1 MDLKLWGIRVISL
14 IAPIALGIGVVN
26 VAQSDRAEPARGD
39 VTEQALA
46 VRVIIAEP
54 VDARPR
60 ALAYGTVRAAESWR
74 AVARVAGTVV
84 DVHDGLKIGSVVDKG
99 TVVFRI
105 DDLDYRLAIADA
117 EAALESAQADLA
129 ELVQSEANARA
140 LLDIEQRTLALA
152 ETDLER
158 NRTLRDRGTIAQSTL
173 DQSELDRNAR
183 LTGVRDLRNT
193 IALIPA
199 QTKVLEARI
208 AQANADLALARL
220 DLERTA
226 VTAPF
231 TGRVTADD
239 ISPGQFLAV
248 GEAPVTID
256 GIQTAEIEAELPTQ
270 RLIPLLSGA
279 EVTLPTAFSE
289 AGVRSVFDE
298 IGIEAR
304 VRYRAGDLT
313 FVWDGRFAGTRGSL
327 DPVTRTLGVVI
338 SVDAP
343 YAKARPGVHPPL
355 IGGMYVEVELIGASR
370 PGLIAVPRG
379 AVRDGAVLLADSD
392 DRLRRVPVTVA
403 YRQGDMVVLADG
415 IAAGDRIVVGDPRVA
430 IDGQL
435 LSITEDAVLAAKLNA
450 RAAGDGAVR

>member
-1 MDLKLWGIRVISL
+1 MDLKLLGTRAAAL
-14 IAPIALGIGVVN
+14 FAPIVLGIGIVG
-26 VAQSDRAEPARGD
+26 VAQSDRAEPARAD
-39 VTEQALA
+39 IAEQALA
-46 VRVIIAEP
+46 VRVIVAEP

-84 DVHDGLKIGSVVDKG
+84 EVHDGLKIGSVVDKG

-117 EAALESAQADLA
+117 VAAMESARADLA
-129 ELVQSEANARA
+129 ELVQSEENARA

-152 ETDLER
+152 EKDLER
-158 NRTLRDRGTIAQSTL
+158 NRTLRDRGTIAQASL

-183 LTGVRDLRNT
+183 LTAVRDLRNT
-193 IALIPA
+193 IALVPA

-208 AQANADLALARL
+208 AQAEADLALARL

-231 TGRVTADD
+231 AGRVTTDD

-256 GIQTAEIEAELPTQ
+256 GIDAAEIEAELPTQ
-270 RLIPLLSGA
+270 RLIPLLIGA
-279 EVTLPTAFSE
+279 DVALPTAFNE
-289 AGVRSVFDE
+289 AGVRSVFEE

-313 FVWDGRFAGTRGSL
+313 FTWDGRFAGTRGSL
-327 DPVTRTLGVVI
+327 DPITRTLGVVI
-338 SVDAP
+338 SVDKP

-355 IGGMYVEVELIGASR
+355 IGGMYVEVELIGAIR
-370 PGLIAVPRG
+370 RGLMAVPRG
-379 AVRDGAVLLADSD
+379 AVRDNAVLLADAD
-392 DRLRRVPVTVA
+392 NRLRRAPVTVA
-403 YRQGDMVVLADG
+403 YRQGDMVVLSDG
-415 IAAGDRIVVGDPRVA
+415 VAAGDRIVVGDPKVA

-435 LSITEDAVLAAKLNA
+435 LSVTEDTALAAELNA